1 VTTSGHAKGY
11 DIVKHVGVREFR
23 DRATGYLK
31 DSEPLAVERHGKL
44 IGFYIPV
51 EPERGTTEEE
61 EFRKALGRLDET
73 VRQVLEESG
82 MTEDELA
89 DSFDLGKRGTAS
101 AEAGESLSGRRPGR

>member
-1 VTTSGHAKGY
+1 M
-11 DIVKHVGVREFR
+11 KHVGVREFR

-51 EPERGTTEEE
+51 EQKRGNTEEE
-61 EFRKALGRLDET
+61 EFRDALGRLDQT
-73 VRQVLEESG
+73 VRRVLEESG

-89 DSFDLGKRGTAS
+89 DAFDLGKSDAAS
-101 AEAGESLSGRRPGR
+101 GEVGEAPSERRPGR